1 VVLGPTLQ
9 RQIRARTDS
18 SILAAKEF
26 EIMGSVKPIPEG
38 YHNVTPYLFVK
49 GAVKAIDFY
58 KNAFAATEI
67 LRMPGPDGRIM
78 HAELR
83 IGDSIVMLA
92 DENPP
97 HGVMSPQ
104 TVGGFS
110 VGLHVYVENV
120 DQVMQKAVE
129 NGAKPL
135 RPIKNQF
142 YGDRSGSL
150 LDPFGHMWSVA
161 THVED
166 VSPEEMRKRVNVAM
180 SQTAGS

>member
-1 VVLGPTLQ
+1 MS
-9 RQIRARTDS
+9 A
-18 SILAAKEF
+18 
-26 EIMGSVKPIPEG
+26 VKPIPEG
-38 YHNVTPYLFVK
+38 YHNVTPYLFVRS
-49 GAVKAIDFY
+49 AASAIDFY
-58 KNAFAATEI
+58 KSVFAATEI
-67 LRMPGPDGRIM
+67 VRMAGSNGKIM
-78 HAELR
+78 HAEVK

-92 DENPP
+92 DENPQT
-97 HGVMSPQ
+97 GVMSPQ
-104 TVGGFS
+104 TIGGYS

-120 DQVMQKAVE
+120 DAVIQKAVE
-129 NGAKPL
+129 GGAKLL

-166 VSPEEMRKRVNVAM
+166 VSPEEMRKRMTATM

>member
-1 VVLGPTLQ
+1 M
-9 RQIRARTDS
+9 S
-18 SILAAKEF
+18 
-26 EIMGSVKPIPEG
+26 SVKPIPEG
-38 YHNVTPYLFVK
+38 YHTVTPYLFVK
-49 GAVKAIDFY
+49 SALSAIDFY
-58 KNAFAATEI
+58 KSVFGATEFV
-67 LRMPGPDGRIM
+67 RMAGWNGKIM
-78 HAELR
+78 HAEIK

-92 DENPP
+92 DENPQT
-97 HGVMSPQ
+97 GVMSPQ
-104 TVGGFS
+104 TVGGYS
-110 VGLHVYVENV
+110 VGLHLYVENV
-120 DQVMQKAVE
+120 DAVIQKAVE

-166 VSPEEMRKRVNVAM
+166 VSPEEMRKRMTAAM